1 MEIKPCPFCGG
12 KIEVRQRGTAIVRY
26 FAKCVLCSIETEAN
40 YMRPEDAA
48 DVVNQ
53 RFEQNPSEADKWL
66 KEAEYQRTR
75 ADLLTMQRDQLTE
88 TIAEYDEALQQ
99 ARRMLAYAGKLQ

>member
-12 KIEVRQRGTAIVRY
+12 KIEVLQRGTAIVRY

-53 RFEQNPSEADKWL
+53 RFERDPSEADKWL

-75 ADLLTMQRDQLTE
+75 ADLMTMQRDE
-88 TIAEYDEALQQ
+88 FAEALQQ
-99 ARRMLAYAGKLQ
+99 ARRMLDYAGKMQ

>member
-12 KIEVRQRGTAIVRY
+12 EAKVYRRGSAILRWY
-26 FAKCVLCSIETEAN
+26 AMCVSCSASSDED
-40 YMRPEDAA
+40 YLSPEDAA
-48 DVVNQ
+48 DAWNQ

-75 ADLLTMQRDQLTE
+75 ADLLAMQRDQLNE

-99 ARRMLAYAGKLQ
+99 ARRMLSYAGKLQ

>member
-12 KIEVRQRGTAIVRY
+12 KIEVRQRGIAIVRY
-26 FAKCVLCSIETEAN
+26 FAKCVLCSIATEDN
-40 YMRPEDAA
+40 YIRPEDAA

-66 KEAEYQRTR
+66 KEAMEQRTR
-75 ADLLTMQRDQLTE
+75 ADLMTMQRDE
-88 TIAEYDEALQQ
+88 FAEALQQ
-99 ARRMLAYAGKLQ
+99 ARRMLGYAGKLQ